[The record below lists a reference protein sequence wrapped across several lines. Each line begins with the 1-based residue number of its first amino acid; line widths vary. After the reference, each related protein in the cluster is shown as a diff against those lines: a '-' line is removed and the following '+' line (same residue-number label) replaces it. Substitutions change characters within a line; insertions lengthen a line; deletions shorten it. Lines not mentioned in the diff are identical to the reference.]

1 MLKMTRLAALAAVV
15 LVAVSAAIVPPTGHA
30 QQPAPAAAPPA
41 AAPAEPA
48 AAPAAAAAMAPKAAA
63 KTTEVVDNPYGLEA
77 LWKGGD
83 MVAKITLAIL
93 VIMSVGSWYIIITK
107 VYEQGKMGAQARAA
121 EKNFWKAPSVQ
132 EGAAALKKIAARSAS
147 SPKPGIEA
155 TSKHTGLLEKVDMN
169 EWITMSIQR
178 AIDNVQSRTQDG
190 LAFLATVG
198 STAPFVGLF
207 GTVWGIYHALTAIGI
222 AGQASIDKVAGPVG
236 EALIM
241 TAFGLAVAV
250 PAVLGYNWL
259 VRRNK
264 TAMDRVRSFG
274 ADLHAVLLSTT
285 PQDRR
290 QGISRVDECRFR
302 RRRGRGRL
310 DHQYDAARRCDAGA
324 ADHLPDH
331 HPGRHDVDPGPAAE
345 GNQRGPR
352 NASRRTS
359 SFPSTRRAAS
369 TGTSSRSPTPPR

>member
-15 LVAVSAAIVPPTGHA
+15 LAVGAVALVPLTGAA
-30 QQPAPAAAPPA
+30 QAPAAPA
-41 AAPAEPA
+41 AQAPADTA
-48 AAPAAAAAMAPKAAA
+48 AAPAASAPSAAVAQKAGA
-63 KTTEVVDNPYGLEA
+63 KTTETVDNPYGLEA

-83 MVAKITLAIL
+83 AVAKVTLAIL

-107 VYEQGKMGAQARAA
+107 VYEQSKMGAQARAA

-132 EGAAALKKIAARSAS
+132 EGAAALKKS
-147 SPKPGIEA
+147 SPFRFIAETGIEA

-264 TAMDRVRSFG
+264 SAMERVRSFG

-285 PQDRR
+285 PKT
-290 QGISRVDECRFR
+290 VV
-302 RRRGRGRL
+302 RG
-310 DHQYDAARRCDAGA
+310 
-324 ADHLPDH
+324 
-331 HPGRHDVDPGPAAE
+331 
-345 GNQRGPR
+345 
-352 NASRRTS
+352 
-359 SFPSTRRAAS
+359 
-369 TGTSSRSPTPPR
+369 